1 MTRLATLP
9 KTCAAALLALLPV
22 LGAPSSARATDPG
35 TIPRADARPLDLP
48 DTVLVDE
55 QGRKVRFRSDV
66 VHDRVVAIQL
76 IFTTCGTICPPLG
89 ANFGKLR
96 KLLGDRAGRDV
107 ELISLSVDPTADTPE
122 RLKAW
127 ATQFGYGP
135 GWTLLTGPEEDVRAV
150 RKALQVD
157 SGDKSSHSPL
167 VLVGN
172 PATGTWTRA
181 YGLASPATL
190 VAAIDEVA
198 KGPAPA
204 ASAASAA
211 PAAPAAKPA
220 PEAAPAGESSAA
232 GYFTDVILV
241 DQDGRERRLY
251 SDLLKGR
258 TVVINTFF
266 THCEGSCPVTAGTF
280 RYLQE
285 QLAGHLGKEMT
296 LLSISVDPA
305 TDTPTRLKE
314 YAARFAA
321 GPDWLLLTGS
331 PENVRFAL
339 SRLGQWVDH
348 PDAHSNILL
357 VGNDRTGLWKKVFA
371 LGKREEVLAAVKS
384 VVEDRN

>member
-1 MTRLATLP
+1 MNRLVSILTSAAT
-9 KTCAAALLALLPV
+9 LLALLGSA
-22 LGAPSSARATDPG
+22 GAPSPLRATEAG
-35 TIPRADARPLDLP
+35 ALPRADARPLDLP

-150 RKALQVD
+150 RKALKVD

-172 PATGTWTRA
+172 PAMGTWTRA
-181 YGLASPATL
+181 YGLASPASL

-198 KGPAPA
+198 KGSAAPPVSTPKPAPA
-204 ASAASAA
+204 
-211 PAAPAAKPA
+211 PEPA
-220 PEAAPAGESSAA
+220 PTGESAAA
-232 GYFTDVILV
+232 GYFTDVVLV

-285 QLAGHLGKEMT
+285 QLGSHLGKEMT

-305 TDTPTRLKE
+305 TDTPARLKE

-357 VGNDRTGLWKKVFA
+357 IGNDRTGLWKKVFA
-371 LGKREEVLAAVKS
+371 LAKREEVLAAVKS